1 MRAPYRKPTKFT
13 FIKPDPLI
21 TEEKLKELE
30 NKLAHLKKIR
40 PQLAAEVSRCAQFGD
55 FSENVEYQIAKGKLR
70 GVNQK
75 IIDLENHL
83 KQAVVIPL
91 QHQTTMIQLGH
102 TVTIEAEGKQK
113 IYQILGSSE
122 IDLAKG
128 IISYSSPI
136 GMALMGKGVGEVAK
150 VKLANG
156 KEVEYKVVKI
166 E

>member
-1 MRAPYRKPTKFT
+1 MQVPHRKPGKFT
-13 FIKPDPLI
+13 HLKPDPLL
-21 TEEKLKELE
+21 TPAKFAELEKKLEHLKEIRP
-30 NKLAHLKKIR
+30 KLA
-40 PQLAAEVSRCAQFGD
+40 ADVSRFAQFGD

-70 GVNQK
+70 GVNQG

-91 QHQTTMIQLGH
+91 QHQTDMIQLGH
-102 TVTIEAEGKQK
+102 TVTVELGGQQK
-113 IYQILGSSE
+113 VYQILGSSE
-122 IDLAKG
+122 IDMAKG

-136 GMALMGKGVGEVAK
+136 GMALMGKGVGDTVK

-156 KEVEYKVVKI
+156 KEVEYKIIKI